1 MSTESLPE
9 ARRAQKSGVNL
20 ARDRAVGR
28 RTWEQFLAFKVG
40 RLHARTD
47 EFLDEVAS

>member
-1 MSTESLPE
+1 
-9 ARRAQKSGVNL
+9 VNL

-28 RTWEQFLAFKVG
+28 RTWEQFLAAKVG